1 MTFLNLR
8 TGMYTMIYFTYIKT
22 DNMLHLISAIV
33 TVSVT
38 VTIAMII
45 TVSVTAV
52 ILKVFH

>member
-22 DNMLHLISAIV
+22 DNMLHLISAII